1 MDDLLNA
8 SDSAVTSFLYRRTGA
23 ICTMC
28 GEVMAEGYCSDIN
41 CSTYPAT
48 LAKRFINKFRKAI
61 ANFRKKPSL
70 KFAASTLVSGG
81 QFESKRRKH

>member
-28 GEVMAEGYCSDIN
+28 GEVMAEG
-41 CSTYPAT
+41 AMRGEAMGEEAMGGG
-48 LAKRFINKFRKAI
+48 AKKEF
-61 ANFRKKPSL
+61 
-70 KFAASTLVSGG
+70 
-81 QFESKRRKH
+81 